1 MAIVY
6 QEYAASSNLTVTNLH
21 SLAASAGLLAG
32 WTSGTIDNTTDK
44 HLDKMISA
52 QFTTASANRQAG
64 QIQVWAYAML
74 DDSNWPGS
82 LFSAGTAGIQ
92 GAATIV
98 DDEQKNEVMKLL
110 WSTTTDTTNAD
121 IHNMPP
127 TSVASVFNG
136 MLPPKFAIFITAA
149 CATSTNACF
158 AASGNQVTVKGY
170 YESVS

>member
-1 MAIVY
+1 MPNVL

-44 HLDKMISA
+44 HLDKVITA
-52 QFTTASANRQAG
+52 QFTTSSANRQAG

-82 LFSAGTAGIQ
+82 LFSAGSAGTQ
-92 GAATIV
+92 GAATII
-98 DDEQKNEVMKLL
+98 DDEQKNEVMRLL
-110 WSTTTDTTNAD
+110 WSTTTDTTNGD
-121 IHNMPP
+121 VHNMPP
-127 TSVASVFNG
+127 TSVRAAFG
-136 MLPPKFAIFITAA
+136 GILPPKFAVFVTAA

-170 YESVS
+170 FESI

>member
-1 MAIVY
+1 MATVY
-6 QEYAASSNLTVTNLH
+6 QEYAASSNLTITALNG
-21 SLAASAGLLAG
+21 LAASAGLLAG
-32 WTSGTIDNTTDK
+32 WTSGTIDNSVDK

-74 DDSNWPGS
+74 DDANWPGS
-82 LFSAGTAGIQ
+82 LFSAGTPGTQ
-92 GAATIV
+92 GTATIV

-110 WSTTTDTTNAD
+110 WSTTTDTGNGD
-121 IHNMPP
+121 VHNMPP

-136 MLPPKFAIFITAA
+136 MLPAKFAIFITSA

-158 AASGNQVTVKGY
+158 ANTGNQVTVKGY

>member
-1 MAIVY
+1 MATVY

-32 WTSGTIDNTTDK
+32 WTSGTVDNTTDK
-44 HLDKMISA
+44 HLDKTVTA
-52 QFTTASANRQAG
+52 QFTTSSANRQAG
-64 QIQVWAYAML
+64 QIQVWAYAMK
-74 DDSNWPGS
+74 DDSNWPD
-82 LFSAGTAGIQ
+82 LFSTGTEGTE
-92 GAATIV
+92 GAATIH
-98 DDEQKNEVMKLL
+98 DDEQKNEALKLL

-136 MLPPKFAIFITAA
+136 MLPPKFAIFVTAA